1 MQVGLS
7 MLLALAMILFG
18 AELFTNA
25 VEWLGR
31 KLNLGQGAIGSVL
44 AALGT
49 ALPETAVP
57 VTAILMGRGTDN
69 AQEVGIGGILGAPFL
84 LVTLGSLIVATALI
98 LTRRNSGIE
107 KKLFIH
113 RRAFQRDMAF
123 FLLAYAF
130 VIFVGCTRNPIIH
143 QVAPLFLVS
152 LYGLFVMVTLR
163 DKSAIGGATSE
174 IHPLYLQWKRPEPTM
189 GSVLMQLL
197 FALSAIV
204 GGAQLLSAGV
214 ATLATWI
221 QIPAFVLSAL
231 LIPLATE
238 LPETLNSVV
247 WIRQGK
253 DSLALGNITGAMVF
267 QSTLVPALGIWLTPW
282 NLNPQALL
290 TGGLTLAAGALIFG
304 LFRLVG
310 SIVPSALF
318 AASLL
323 YWVLPLHAVSM
334 RYSMYELTWTGGLL
348 IGVGMVV
355 TLRRGMRTQRA

>member
-1 MQVGLS
+1 MQVGFS
-7 MLLALAMILFG
+7 MVLALAMILFG

-31 KLNLGQGAIGSVL
+31 KLGLGQGAVGSVL

-57 VTAILMGRGTDN
+57 VTAILLGNGKHS
-69 AQEVGIGGILGAPFL
+69 AQEVGMGGILGAPFL
-84 LVTLGSLIVATALI
+84 LVTLGSLIMAISLL
-98 LTRRNSGIE
+98 LTRRNTNAE

-113 RRAFQRDMAF
+113 RRAFERDMSF
-123 FLLAYAF
+123 FLVAYAL
-130 VIFVGCTRNPIIH
+130 VIFVGCTQNALVHRLSPI
-143 QVAPLFLVS
+143 VLVG
-152 LYGLFVMVTLR
+152 LYGVFVMLTLR
-163 DKSAIGGATSE
+163 DKTTASSSE
-174 IHPLYLQWKRPEPTM
+174 QIHPLYLQLKMTEP
-189 GSVLMQLL
+189 SLWAVLLQLF

-214 ATLATWI
+214 ETLATWI
-221 QIPAFVLSAL
+221 QIPPFVLSAL

-267 QSTLVPALGIWLTPW
+267 QSTLVPALGIWLTSW
-282 NLNPQALL
+282 NLNSQALL
-290 TGGLTLAAGALIFG
+290 TGGLTLTAGALIFG

-310 SIVPSALF
+310 GVVPSVLF

-323 YWVLPLHAVSM
+323 YWVLPLHAISV
-334 RYSMYELTWTGGLL
+334 RYSMYGLFWAGGLIISL
-348 IGVGMVV
+348 GMLL
-355 TLRRGMRTQRA
+355 TLRRGTRAQRA

>member
-1 MQVGLS
+1 MQIGLS
-7 MLLALAMILFG
+7 MVLALTMILFG

-31 KLNLGQGAIGSVL
+31 KLGLGQGAVGSVL

-57 VTAILMGRGTDN
+57 VTAIVLGGGKHS

-84 LVTLGSLIVATALI
+84 LVTLGSLIVAISLLI
-98 LTRRNSGIE
+98 TRRNSGVE
-107 KKLFIH
+107 KKLFIQGK
-113 RRAFQRDMAF
+113 AFGRDMTF
-123 FLLAYAF
+123 FLLSYAF
-130 VIFVGCTRNPIIH
+130 VIFVGCTHSAFIH
-143 QVAPLFLVS
+143 QLAPILLVGM
-152 LYGLFVMVTLR
+152 YAVFVMATLR
-163 DKSAIGGATSE
+163 DKSSSSLSE
-174 IHPLYLQWKRPEPTM
+174 DIHPLYLQWKMNEPGM
-189 GSVLMQLL
+189 GGVLLQLM
-197 FALSAIV
+197 FALAAIV

-214 ATLATWI
+214 ETLAGWI
-221 QIPAFVLSAL
+221 QIPPFVLSAL

-267 QSTLVPALGIWLTPW
+267 QSTLVPALGIWLTSW
-282 NLNPQALL
+282 DLNAQALL
-290 TGGLTLAAGALIFG
+290 TGGLTLAAGALVFG
-304 LFRLVG
+304 LFRLNG

-323 YWVLPLHAVSM
+323 YWVLPLHAVSV
-334 RYSMYELTWTGGLL
+334 RYSMYELSWTGGLI
-348 IGVGMVV
+348 IGLCMLL
-355 TLRRGMRTQRA
+355 TLRRGSRAQRA